1 MKQVSPI
8 AFRSNL
14 YPLKQDDA
22 HIRSDKDFLVQIRD
36 RKAIAVLHEEIEH
49 RAITEWMYKPS
60 EIQEKIYGKIVV
72 PPAWCLLYPETQ
84 PWGAVLVDGKE
95 RVVCKCDRSDCKGYQ
110 YCQKSI
116 INAAPSLA
124 PDGQR
129 EQMEKWYQGWT
140 DLKYRIEEIRTR
152 YNANELPNDN
162 IIEQIEKF
170 VSEAE
175 KKDSFDLW
183 LQKLCDLNEKGISE
197 AYNAELAGRD
207 KRLDDISKLKSR
219 LEVKACE
226 IKKRKR
232 IAKNSREFH
241 QNWMTDWKALEDEAD
256 KHLKNLPVERFVSDF
271 ADKVEE
277 LSQLIESVRSSEK
290 RHKESI
296 EKYQAVEG
304 KCSGLLIRIQELF
317 VRLDEIAT
325 KVKKLTPLADAS
337 PQDPKGEV
345 DISNQRLFDS
355 FKQVEQERIHSFS
368 CECQN
373 DCKCGAWERE
383 NVFSDRTDYLSCK
396 RRKCGSGGYPGA
408 LF

>member
-22 HIRSDKDFLVQIRD
+22 HIRSDKDFLTQIRD
-36 RKAIAVLHEEIEH
+36 RKAIAELHEEIEH

-110 YCQKSI
+110 YCRKSI
-116 INAAPSLA
+116 INAAPSSA

-162 IIEQIEKF
+162 MIGQIEKF

-175 KKDSFDLW
+175 KKDSVDLW
-183 LQKLCDLNEKGISE
+183 LQKLCDLNEKGNYE
-197 AYNAELAGRD
+197 AYNAELSGRD
-207 KRLDDISKLKSR
+207 KRLDEVSKLKTR
-219 LEVKACE
+219 LEVKECE

-232 IAKNSREFH
+232 IAENSREFH
-241 QNWMTDWKALEDEAD
+241 QNWRTDWKALEDEAD
-256 KHLKNLPVERFVSDF
+256 QHLKNLPVERFVSDI

-277 LSQLIESVRSSEK
+277 LRRRIEAVRSSEK

-296 EKYQAVEG
+296 ERYQAVEG
-304 KCSGLLIRIQELF
+304 KCSGLLMRIQELF

-325 KVKKLTPLADAS
+325 KVKKLTPVADNFQ
-337 PQDPKGEV
+337 PETKV
-345 DISNQRLFDS
+345 
-355 FKQVEQERIHSFS
+355 
-368 CECQN
+368 
-373 DCKCGAWERE
+373 
-383 NVFSDRTDYLSCK
+383 
-396 RRKCGSGGYPGA
+396 
-408 LF
+408 